1 MKRALDKIS
10 QFTIKVVGEWVVPPR
25 KEKETTLLKTHQP
38 KKQHASKKNSDFGHN
53 TTKLQIS
60 GRTGWEGN
68 LGLKQPRL

>member
-38 KKQHASKKNSDFGHN
+38 KKQHASKKNSDLV
-53 TTKLQIS
+53 TTQPNFKSLV
-60 GRTGWEGN
+60 
-68 LGLKQPRL
+68 GLDGKEI